1 MTIAMTGMNPRSGE
15 RRTRRRGAALV
26 ELVVILPLL
35 AFILVAAA
43 DFARAFHDLVT
54 ITDCSRNG
62 SLYAAQ
68 NPTMTGSAYQ
78 SGIAASAMAGS
89 TNLGTTPAVTTASGS
104 LGTQNSYMDVTVSN
118 PFQTL
123 GVYPGIP
130 GQVTI
135 SRTIRMR
142 VQPTIY
148 RMQ

>member
-1 MTIAMTGMNPRSGE
+1 MTIAKTGVSPRSGE
-15 RRTRRRGAALV
+15 KRPGRRGAALV

-68 NPTMTGSAYQ
+68 NPTLPASTYQ
-78 SGIAASAMAGS
+78 SGIVASALGGSANLGS
-89 TNLGTTPAVTTASGS
+89 TPSVTTSSGT
-104 LGTQNSYMDVTVSN
+104 LGAQNSYMDVTVSN

-123 GVYPGIP
+123 GVYPGVP
-130 GQVTI
+130 GRVTI

-142 VQPTIY
+142 VQPTVY